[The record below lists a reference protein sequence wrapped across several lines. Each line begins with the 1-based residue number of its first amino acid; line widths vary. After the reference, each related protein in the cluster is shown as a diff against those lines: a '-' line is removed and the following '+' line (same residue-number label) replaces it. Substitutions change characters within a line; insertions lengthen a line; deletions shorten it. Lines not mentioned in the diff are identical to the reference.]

1 MRKLD
6 LKLYRGYVNDERLV
20 IFGHAFKSWAPD
32 KYRIDRKGFWNA
44 LAVVNRFR
52 IRPLNNQ
59 PVTLHFKGIEVTTKT
74 MDDGYFQF
82 DIPFHHPLKSGWH
95 EYEITCDINK
105 FGIIGKGELLK
116 PYTSKYAIISDID
129 DTFLVSHSKN
139 FFKKLYIMLF
149 KNVYKRKVF
158 EDVTLHYQALSKSG
172 QIDKEGFNSFFYVS
186 SSEWNLYDF
195 IVEFTR
201 IQSLPKAVFQLKD
214 IKTGLGDFL
223 FTGRGNHDHKFEKIK
238 DLISF
243 YPDLQYVLLGDDTQQ
258 DPSIYERICK
268 MYEMNIEAVYI
279 RQTGSRKK
287 TAVTTKLMNI
297 EDLDVPVCYFRN
309 SDQAIE
315 HSRKIGVL

>member
-6 LKLYRGYVNDERLV
+6 VKLYRGYVNNERLV
-20 IFGHAFKSWAPD
+20 VFGHAFKSWAPD
-32 KYRIDRKGFWNA
+32 KYRIDLKGFWNA
-44 LAVVNRFR
+44 LAVMNRFR
-52 IRPLNNQ
+52 IRPLKNQ
-59 PVTLHFKGIEVTTKT
+59 TVILHFKGVEVITKT

-82 DIPFHHPLKSGWH
+82 DIPFHQPLESGWH
-95 EYEITCDINK
+95 TYKITCEIDD

-116 PYTSKYAIISDID
+116 PYPSKYAVISDID

-139 FFKKLYIMLF
+139 FFKKLYIILF

-158 EDVTLHYQALSKSG
+158 KDVTPHYQALSKSG
-172 QIDKEGFNSFFYVS
+172 QTKEEGSNSFFYVS

-201 IQSLPKAVFQLKD
+201 IQMLPKAVLQLKD

-258 DPSIYERICK
+258 DPAIYERICK
-268 MYEMNIEAVYI
+268 MFEMNIEAVYI

-287 TAVTTKLMNI
+287 SAVTTMLNNI
-297 EDLDVPVCYFRN
+297 EDLNVPVCYFKE
-309 SDQAIE
+309 SDQAIK
-315 HSRKIGVL
+315 HSLKIGVL